1 MLRRRFHLDSSAA
14 ERKRQRREEKRISG
28 GEKKGGE
35 KKKKEKEKERRRKSS
50 RAVERGVPP
59 RSKGTNCVQDETCAR
74 VTDTIHGSRGGGEG
88 GGTQTKKGRKERAK
102 IEHRSPEEE
111 RVRDRLVYR
120 R

>member
-14 ERKRQRREEKRISG
+14 ERKRQRREEKRISR

-35 KKKKEKEKERRRKSS
+35 KKKKKKERRRKSS

-59 RSKGTNCVQDETCAR
+59 RSKGTNCVQDEACAR
-74 VTDTIHGSRGGGEG
+74 VTDTIHGSRGGGGG